1 MVIINGIA
9 TVISYVS
16 KKQSTKQTKNTPFP
30 PHLQIETQ
38 TKYVLLNAWILS
50 GKNKIVAKENK
61 RVTVLA
67 F

>member
-9 TVISYVS
+9 TVMYYVS
-16 KKQSTKQTKNTPFP
+16 KNQLTNQTKTTPFS
-30 PHLQIETQ
+30 PHLQTL

-50 GKNKIVAKENK
+50 GKNKIVAKENR

>member
-1 MVIINGIA
+1 MVIINGIV
-9 TVISYVS
+9 TVMYDVS
-16 KKQSTKQTKNTPFP
+16 KNAHFP
-30 PHLQIETQ
+30 PRLQIETL
-38 TKYVLLNAWILS
+38 TKYVLLNAWILF